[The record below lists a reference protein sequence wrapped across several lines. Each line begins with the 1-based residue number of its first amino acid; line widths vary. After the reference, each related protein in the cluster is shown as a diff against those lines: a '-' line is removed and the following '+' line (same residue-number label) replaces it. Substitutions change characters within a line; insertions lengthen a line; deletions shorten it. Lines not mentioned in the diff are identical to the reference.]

1 MFSDIRLS
9 PRRPYAIIALSR
21 RSGIMTDF
29 CRAGAIYITKRSMQ
43 MIKKFFE
50 EFKKFISKGNVMD
63 MAVGIIIGG
72 AFTSIVSSLVNDII
86 NPVLGLFGGMNFD
99 QLAWNI
105 TGDVTLY
112 YGKFI
117 TAVVNFLIM
126 ALIVFLLVKVMNTA
140 MSRIHKEEPPKTP
153 TTKTCPF
160 CKSEIAI
167 AATRCPHCTS
177 QLEDSAAKE

>member
-1 MFSDIRLS
+1 MIR
-9 PRRPYAIIALSR
+9 
-21 RSGIMTDF
+21 
-29 CRAGAIYITKRSMQ
+29 
-43 MIKKFFE
+43 KFFE

-99 QLAWNI
+99 QLSWNI

-112 YGKFI
+112 YCIFI

-126 ALIVFLLVKVMNTA
+126 ALIVFLIVMVMNTA
-140 MSRIHKEEPPKTP
+140 MSRIH
-153 TTKTCPF
+153 
-160 CKSEIAI
+160 
-167 AATRCPHCTS
+167 
-177 QLEDSAAKE
+177 